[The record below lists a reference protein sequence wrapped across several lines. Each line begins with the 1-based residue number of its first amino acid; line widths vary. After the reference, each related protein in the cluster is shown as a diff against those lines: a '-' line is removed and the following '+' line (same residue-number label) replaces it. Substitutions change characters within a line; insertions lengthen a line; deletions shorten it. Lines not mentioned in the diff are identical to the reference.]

1 MCKQGKY
8 TEVGLFGHPIPVDL
22 EQVAFKELEFT
33 GSLGQKPTA
42 WRRALRLM
50 EVGKVDTA
58 ALISREIPLEDWQ
71 EAFACFER
79 QEGGRFCVKG

>member
-8 TEVGLFGHPIPVDL
+8 TQVGLFGHPIPVDL

-33 GSLGQKPTA
+33 DSLGQKPIA

-50 EVGKVDTA
+50 EMGKVDTA
-58 ALISREIPLEDWQ
+58 ALISRKIPLEDWQ

-79 QEGGRFCVKG
+79 QEGGRSCSM